1 MQKRLSSVVIA
12 IALTMVGCAGSGK
25 PVSPTGPSAPGVDLS
40 SALAVVVAA
49 AEAAIPL
56 LLESSGAIDAD
67 TAKKLGP
74 FVAGAGMAMQA
85 VVAELQTSDSRTD
98 KIAKINAAFVPIMA
112 GVTGTLTPQA
122 RAIIAS
128 IQAAAAAVLT
138 AVSSLPALNA
148 NVQQLAP
155 LAKRAAAVQVR
166 VSSIKK

>member
-56 LLESSGAIDAD
+56 LESSGAIDAD

-74 FVAGAGMAMQA
+74 FVAGAGMATQA